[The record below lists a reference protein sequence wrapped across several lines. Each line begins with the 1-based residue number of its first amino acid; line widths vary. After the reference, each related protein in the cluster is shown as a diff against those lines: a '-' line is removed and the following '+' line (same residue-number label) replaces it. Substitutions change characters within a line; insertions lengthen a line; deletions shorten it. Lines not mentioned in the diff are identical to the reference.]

1 VATLYA
7 AQKTLGVDYIS
18 ILKESIEKLKKNNEL
33 INKRL
38 SKTTNKEKINNL
50 NMTIAKNNSMILD
63 YEFQLNNC

>member
-1 VATLYA
+1 MPNKIL
-7 AQKTLGVDYIS
+7 
-18 ILKESIEKLKKNNEL
+18 LKESIEKLKKNNEL

>member
-1 VATLYA
+1 MSSKIL
-7 AQKTLGVDYIS
+7 
-18 ILKESIEKLKKNNEL
+18 LKESIEKLKKNNEL

-38 SKTTNKEKINNL
+38 SKTTNKEKIDNL

>member
-1 VATLYA
+1 MSSKIL
-7 AQKTLGVDYIS
+7 
-18 ILKESIEKLKKNNEL
+18 LKESIEKLKKNNEL

-38 SKTTNKEKINNL
+38 SKTTNKEKIDSL

>member
-1 VATLYA
+1 MSSKIL
-7 AQKTLGVDYIS
+7 
-18 ILKESIEKLKKNNEL
+18 LKESIEKLKKNNEL

>member
-1 VATLYA
+1 MSNKIL
-7 AQKTLGVDYIS
+7 
-18 ILKESIEKLKKNNEL
+18 LKESIEKLKKNNEL